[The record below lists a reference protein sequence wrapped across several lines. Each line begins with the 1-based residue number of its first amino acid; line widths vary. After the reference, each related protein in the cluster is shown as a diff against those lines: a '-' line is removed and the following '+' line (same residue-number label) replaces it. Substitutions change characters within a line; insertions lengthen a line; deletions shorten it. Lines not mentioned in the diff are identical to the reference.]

1 MNNLNIAVINMAG
14 GVGKTTYCKHGLV
27 PLIPNSVRVSIEDW
41 NSGDGKA
48 DLEIGAK
55 SFYKLAAQ
63 LNTDED
69 QSFVIDIGTSNSK
82 PMLQHFSDLQLTTER
97 IKYWVLPVR
106 SGSKERIDTL
116 KTVSKLMEI
125 DIDPAR
131 IVVIAQAVT
140 DVAQFEADFAPLMEA
155 AKRHGFCFAEQ
166 GVLFNEVY
174 NLSKGSDQT
183 VFDVVRNKPD
193 FKQLRQEHAG
203 NEQKLLE
210 IGNQMLVYSLSK
222 TATRN
227 LLSVFQSTPL
237 ADALVEAAIE
247 KL

>member
-1 MNNLNIAVINMAG
+1 MNINVVTINMAG
-14 GVGKTTYCKHGLV
+14 GVGKTTYTKHGLV
-27 PLIPNSVRVSIEDW
+27 PLIPNAVRISIEDW
-41 NSGDGKA
+41 NSGDGKG
-48 DLEIGAK
+48 DLEIDAK
-55 SFYKLAAQ
+55 KFYTLASQ

-82 PMLQHFSDLQLTTER
+82 QMLQHFSDLQLTTER
-97 IKYWVLPVR
+97 IGFWVLPVR

-116 KTVSKLMEI
+116 KTISKLMAI
-125 DIDPAR
+125 DIDPSR
-131 IVVIAQAVT
+131 IVVIAQTVT
-140 DVAQFEADFAPLMEA
+140 DVGQFDHDFEPLMAA
-155 AKRHGFCFAEQ
+155 AKAHGFCFAEQ

-174 NLSKGSDQT
+174 NLTKGSDQT
-183 VFDVVRNKPD
+183 VFDVVRDKPD
-193 FKQLRQEHAG
+193 FKLLRHEHAG

-237 ADALVEAAIE
+237 AHALVDAAIE

>member
-1 MNNLNIAVINMAG
+1 MNINVAVLNMAG
-14 GVGKTTYCKHGLV
+14 GVGKTTYTKHGLV
-27 PLIPNSVRVSIEDW
+27 PLIPNAVRISIEDW
-41 NSGDGKA
+41 NSGDGRA

-82 PMLQHFSDLQLTTER
+82 QMLQHFADLVLTTER
-97 IKYWVLPVR
+97 IGYWVLPVR

-116 KTVSKLMEI
+116 KTVSKLVEI
-125 DIDPAR
+125 DIDPSQI
-131 IVVIAQAVT
+131 IVVAQAVS
-140 DVAQFEADFAPLMEA
+140 DIGQFDADFGPLMA
-155 AKRHGFCFAEQ
+155 SAKSHGFCFVEQ

-174 NLSKGSDQT
+174 NLTKGCDQT
-183 VFDVVRNKPD
+183 VFDIVRDKPD
-193 FKQLRQEHAG
+193 FKLLRQESLG

-210 IGNQMLVYSLSK
+210 IGNQMLIYSLAN

-227 LLSVFQSTPL
+227 LLSVFKSTPL
-237 ADALVEAAIE
+237 ADALVDAAIE
-247 KL
+247 TL

>member
-1 MNNLNIAVINMAG
+1 MNNFNVAVLNMAG
-14 GVGKTTYCKHGLV
+14 GVGKTTYTKHGLV
-27 PLIPNSVRVSIEDW
+27 PLIPNAVRVSIEDW

-48 DLEIGAK
+48 DLELGATA
-55 SFYKLAAQ
+55 FYKLAAQ
-63 LNTDED
+63 LNTDDE

-82 PMLQHFSDLQLTTER
+82 QMLQHFSDLELTTER
-97 IKYWVLPVR
+97 INYWILPVR

-131 IVVIAQAVT
+131 IVVVAQAVS
-140 DVAQFEADFAPLMEA
+140 DIGQFEADFGPLVA
-155 AKRHGFCFAEQ
+155 AARSNGFCFAEQ
-166 GVLFNEVY
+166 AVLFNEVY
-174 NLSKGSDQT
+174 NLTKGSDQT
-183 VFDVVRNKPD
+183 VFDILRNKPD
-193 FKQLRQEHAG
+193 FKLLRQESAG

-210 IGNQMLVYSLSK
+210 IGNQMLIYSLAK

>member
-1 MNNLNIAVINMAG
+1 MNNINVAIVNMAG

-63 LNTDED
+63 INTDDE
-69 QSFVIDIGTSNSK
+69 QSFVLDIGTSNSK
-82 PMLQHFSDLQLTTER
+82 LMLQHFADLELTTER
-97 IKYWVLPVR
+97 IGFWVLPVR

-125 DIDPAR
+125 YIDPSR
-131 IVVIAQAVT
+131 IVVVGQAVS
-140 DVAQFEADFAPLMEA
+140 DIGQFDADFGPLMTA
-155 AKRHGFCFAEQ
+155 AKSHGFCFAEQ
-166 GVLFNEVY
+166 AVLFNEVY
-174 NLSKGSDQT
+174 NLTKGSDQT
-183 VFDVVRNKPD
+183 VFEIVRDKPD
-193 FKQLRQEHAG
+193 FKLLRQEMAG
-203 NEQKLLE
+203 NEQKLLD
-210 IGNQMLVYSLSK
+210 IGQQMIVYSLAK

-237 ADALVEAAIE
+237 ADALVDAAIE

>member
-1 MNNLNIAVINMAG
+1 MNINVAVVNMAG
-14 GVGKTTYCKHGLV
+14 GVGKTTYTKHGLV
-27 PLIPNSVRVSIEDW
+27 PLIPNAVRISIEDW

-63 LNTDED
+63 LNTDEE

-82 PMLQHFSDLQLTTER
+82 QMLQHFSDLQLTTER
-97 IKYWVLPVR
+97 IGFWVLPVR

-116 KTVSKLMEI
+116 KTISKLMEI
-125 DIDPAR
+125 DIDPSK

-140 DVAQFEADFAPLMEA
+140 DVGQFDADFGPLMVA
-155 AKRHGFCFAEQ
+155 AKSHGFCFAGQ

-174 NLSKGSDQT
+174 NMTKGSDQT
-183 VFDVVRNKPD
+183 VFDIVQDKPD
-193 FKQLRQEHAG
+193 FKLLRQEQAG
-203 NEQKLLE
+203 NEKKLLE
-210 IGNQMLVYSLSK
+210 IGNQMLIYSLAK

-237 ADALVEAAIE
+237 ADALVDAAIQ